1 MVVEVAPVHEV
12 EDEAELVL
20 GVEGVGHAH
29 DEGAVVACADEAE
42 HDPLIECQ
50 SLSLLH
56 LNAFLVE
63 TLK

>member
-1 MVVEVAPVHEV
+1 MIMKISTIHEV

-20 GVEGVGHAH
+20 GVEGVCHAD

>member
-1 MVVEVAPVHEV
+1 M
-12 EDEAELVL
+12 
-20 GVEGVGHAH
+20 EGVGHAH